1 MSIRAVDIPDESLLR
16 RYRESGDYA
25 DCYTTTI
32 GRSVTHA
39 EFVTAFYT
47 TWLFKLERWILSWAV
62 DKPSTD
68 EDAARV
74 AAGASEHFAAWHV
87 EARVQDQL
95 LVCDFQGATRSW
107 FGLTRQAA
115 STRLYF
121 GSAIVRRVHSSTGR
135 RTLTWPF
142 RALLGFHWLYS
153 RALLAAARRRLAAR
167 PARVAS

>member
-1 MSIRAVDIPDESLLR
+1 MSIRVGDIPDESLLR
-16 RYRESGDYA
+16 GYRESGDYA
-25 DCYTTTI
+25 DCYTTTV
-32 GRSVTHA
+32 GCSVTHA

-74 AAGASEHFAAWHV
+74 AAGTSERFAAWYV
-87 EARVQDQL
+87 EARAQDQL
-95 LVCDFQGATRSW
+95 LMCDFRGATRSW
-107 FGLTRQAA
+107 FGLVRQTA

-121 GSAIVRRVHSSTGR
+121 GSAIVRRASPRSGR
-135 RTLTWPF
+135 RELAWQF
-142 RALLGFHWLYS
+142 HALLGFHRLYS

-167 PARVAS
+167 PASVA